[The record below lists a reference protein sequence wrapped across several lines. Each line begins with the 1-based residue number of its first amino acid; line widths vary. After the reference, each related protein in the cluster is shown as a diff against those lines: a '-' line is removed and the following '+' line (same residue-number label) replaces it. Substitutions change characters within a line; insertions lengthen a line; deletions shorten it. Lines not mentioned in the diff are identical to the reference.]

1 MINISYCPTKHLSEL
16 FLSEL
21 ALGIDCAAAENKRIV
36 LMSDYNIDFT
46 QKNEKRKLET
56 LFIPYGL
63 VSCNTNV
70 GTRQSVNKT
79 ALIDYI
85 ITENFKTCFVTE
97 SISNSDHY
105 GTGAILDEKMMM
117 KQMPIKKTF
126 SDKKNYSKE
135 NFQEYI
141 RSSDWSLFWMSQN
154 ANEKMLQFCIIVAQA
169 INVHA
174 PLKSCF
180 VRNDKPKIFLNR
192 NKFLSGKNFK
202 SENEASLLKDFIRWN
217 FIQEVRNNEKQR
229 IVIDTLRNSF
239 GELITNGKDIA
250 KLLNFKFSVLG
261 EYFGERKKFDETLF
275 SADTG
280 NANRFFFKYVSCKE
294 VHDLIKCLNVNK
306 PLGPSKIPAWALKE
320 AQSVLAEPLC
330 FLINEFISESSFPTD
345 LKKALVSP
353 LYEKG
358 NTEDPTNYR
367 PISVT
372 VALAK
377 IFEQV
382 KRNQINDYLIS
393 NKLLSPKQFGY
404 RKKVSTTDAILQC
417 TENVRTEMDKKNTV
431 CGAFLDLSKAF
442 DSISHEILIEKL
454 KCLGFD
460 GTSTHLIRQYL
471 KDRTQKVVFS
481 GNESDW
487 ILLIRGVP
495 QGTVL
500 GPILFN
506 IYVHDL
512 HRVIDSD
519 NCQVIQYAD
528 DTFPYSSHTNEK
540 IARSYLEKKYRKTM
554 LIFPITSINDEQ

>member
-1 MINISYCPTKHLSEL
+1 
-16 FLSEL
+16 
-21 ALGIDCAAAENKRIV
+21 
-36 LMSDYNIDFT
+36 
-46 QKNEKRKLET
+46 
-56 LFIPYGL
+56 
-63 VSCNTNV
+63 
-70 GTRQSVNKT
+70 
-79 ALIDYI
+79 
-85 ITENFKTCFVTE
+85 
-97 SISNSDHY
+97 
-105 GTGAILDEKMMM
+105 MM

-126 SDKKNYSKE
+126 FNKKNYSKE
-135 NFQEYI
+135 KFQEYI

-154 ANEKMLQFCIIVAQA
+154 ANEMMFKLCIIVEQA

-174 PLKSCF
+174 ALKSCF

-202 SENEASLLKDFIRWN
+202 SENEASLLKDFISLNTEKSRWK
-217 FIQEVRNNEKQR
+217 FTQEVRNNEKQR

-250 KLLNFKFSVLG
+250 KFLKFM
-261 EYFGERKKFDETLF
+261 K
-275 SADTG
+275 
-280 NANRFFFKYVSCKE
+280 FFFKYVTSKE

-306 PLGPSKIPAWALKE
+306 PLGPSKIPAWALKD

-345 LKKALVSP
+345 LKGALVSP

-358 NTEDPTNYR
+358 NTEDATNYR

-372 VALAK
+372 GALAK

-382 KRNQINDYLIS
+382 IRNQINDYLIS
-393 NKLLSPKQFGY
+393 NNLLSPKQFRY

-417 TENVRTEMDKKNTV
+417 TEYVRTEMDKKNTV

-454 KCLGFD
+454 KFLGFD
-460 GTSTHLIRQYL
+460 GTSTQLIRSYL

-487 ILLIRGVP
+487 ILLNRGVP

-500 GPILFN
+500 GPI
-506 IYVHDL
+506 
-512 HRVIDSD
+512 
-519 NCQVIQYAD
+519 
-528 DTFPYSSHTNEK
+528 
-540 IARSYLEKKYRKTM
+540 
-554 LIFPITSINDEQ
+554 